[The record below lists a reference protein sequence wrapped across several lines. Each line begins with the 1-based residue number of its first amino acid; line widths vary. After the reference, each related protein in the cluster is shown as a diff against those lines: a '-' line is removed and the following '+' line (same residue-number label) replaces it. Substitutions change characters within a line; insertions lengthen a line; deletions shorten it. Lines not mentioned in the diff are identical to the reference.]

1 MASTC
6 VLRDDRAEVGE
17 RAEERQASGSSPSSS
32 GPSATAPTRSKPRGG
47 RQGSR
52 ARGGSRRG
60 RGRRRRCAA
69 AAPGD
74 AAADDLVPGDSE
86 QPRAA
91 GRRSQ
96 RPQGH
101 VHPGDLEQH
110 RDGKEQERRGKHHAH
125 GAHGEGAGELAAIPA
140 ATLNAAK
147 PTRAHADGDG
157 DRGARQAARH
167 PGGGG
172 DGGETRIAQMRGGPA
187 TPTNRHSGNDGG
199 GRSGRWTRRRLTWG
213 ASTGSGVPSRAVSA
227 AAIGAITR
235 FRRGA
240 RTSDGP
246 VEKNQ
251 RHTTALS
258 GGVNRKVR
266 PCSLDPPVGGLDHR
280 TGSSQEPVINP
291 CKHPLSSRTLRDCGS
306 VVTIP

>member
-1 MASTC
+1 MASTWC
-6 VLRDDRAEVGE
+6 SATTAPRSASVPSSG
-17 RAEERQASGSSPSSS
+17 QASGSSPSSS
-32 GPSATAPTRSKPRGG
+32 AVSATAPTSSKPRG
-47 RQGSR
+47 RPPRKSSER
-52 ARGGSRRG
+52 RLAARPRPTATMRS
-60 RGRRRRCAA
+60 GRRPATRRPTTWSQAMA
-69 AAPGD
+69 SSPAPPAVSG
-74 AAADDLVPGDSE
+74 
-86 QPRAA
+86 
-91 GRRSQ
+91 Q

-110 RDGKEQERRGKHHAH
+110 RGGEEQERRGEHHAH

-140 ATLNAAK
+140 GDAERREAD
-147 PTRAHADGDG
+147 RADADGDG

-167 PGGGG
+167 PVAAAMAA
-172 DGGETRIAQMRGGPA
+172 RPSVAQVRGGPA
-187 TPTNRHSGNDGG
+187 APANRHGG
-199 GRSGRWTRRRLTWG
+199 DERQQAQQGGVPGGELTWG

-280 TGSSQEPVINP
+280 TGDEAKTGLKSLQTPPSEPKDQGIAGR
-291 CKHPLSSRTLRDCGS
+291 L
-306 VVTIP
+306 